1 MKSTHRQAARA
12 KRQRV
17 HTVTTYGLLD
27 TLFAN
32 PDAPMPEP
40 KRRHQLTRMYEG
52 LRAMEQAPN
61 PDADDWRVV
70 SDAVNLMETLVKD
83 MRLCDDSS
91 GLLDDAVYAMAL
103 AGARHLQDGAPI
115 RLDGRGIQAVRAV
128 LSDYSAMLD
137 TLSDRTMT
145 ECHRLTER
153 RLHDIQAGRRRPH
166 DVEIMKL

>member
-17 HTVTTYGLLD
+17 HAVSTYGLLD

-32 PDAPMPEP
+32 PDRPMPEA
-40 KRRHQLTRMYEG
+40 RRTFQLTRMYEG
-52 LRAMEQAPN
+52 LHAMEQAPN

-70 SDAVNLMETLVKD
+70 SDAVNLMETLVLE
-83 MRLCDDSS
+83 MRLCEDST
-91 GLLDDAVYAMAL
+91 GLLSDAVAAMAL

-115 RLDGRGIQAVRAV
+115 RLDGRGIAAVRAV
-128 LSDYSAMLD
+128 LSDYAEMLQ
-137 TLSDRTMT
+137 TLSERTMT

-153 RLHDIQAGRRRPH
+153 RIYQIQAGQRQAH
-166 DVEIMKL
+166 DIEIMKL